1 MMIFDKLSDK
11 DILLSMIAETAKS
24 LAEVK
29 CLRKDAEQVE
39 ARLRFN
45 LSALHYLNDKTGDLE
60 WE

>member
-1 MMIFDKLSDK
+1 MIFDKLNDK

-45 LSALHYLNDKTGDLE
+45 LSALHYLNEKTGDE
-60 WE
+60 KWD

>member
-1 MMIFDKLSDK
+1 MIFDKLTDK

-45 LSALHYLNDKTGDLE
+45 LSALHYLNEKTGDTK
-60 WE
+60 WD

>member
-45 LSALHYLNDKTGDLE
+45 LSALHYLNEKMGNQR

>member
-1 MMIFDKLSDK
+1 MIFEKLDDK

-45 LSALHYLNDKTGDLE
+45 LSALHYLNDKMGDE
-60 WE
+60 KWD

>member
-1 MMIFDKLSDK
+1 
-11 DILLSMIAETAKS
+11 MIAETAKC

-45 LSALHYLNDKTGDLE
+45 LSALHYLNDKMGE
-60 WE
+60 RRWE